1 MKAALA
7 IVIFV
12 GAGVGLLLPNE
23 DRRPAEAKAVAQMEV
38 KDSSA
43 AKAAAPAGPWR
54 PETRLKPTPSG
65 HFRTLAMV
73 NGQPVDFLVDTGAT
87 TIALTIEDAR
97 RIGLAV
103 DPSTFTEV
111 GMGAGGPVRGQDV
124 KIDSV
129 SVDGREVR
137 GLSGVVLEG
146 LGTSLLGQSYLNRIS
161 EVRMSGGVMIL
172 R

>member
-1 MKAALA
+1 
-7 IVIFV
+7 
-12 GAGVGLLLPNE
+12 
-23 DRRPAEAKAVAQMEV
+23 MEV

-103 DPSTFTEV
+103 DPATFTEV

-129 SVDGREVR
+129 SVGRPR
-137 GLSGVVLEG
+137 GPGPQRRRAGGAGNVAARAILPQPHQRGADERG
-146 LGTSLLGQSYLNRIS
+146 RDDPALGAAPAR
-161 EVRMSGGVMIL
+161 R
-172 R
+172 